1 MTMANRRYAILADNS
16 PPEHHIGF
24 FIAPHNSQYFD
35 PKTFIA
41 SVDFDKLLKDV
52 EYWQSAKFTFCVTG
66 VGVWYNNFIE
76 HELDMISNLYM
87 PIKYLPGYLLNEIDN
102 WSHYLHVKDIL
113 IRRMLISF
121 TI

>member
-1 MTMANRRYAILADNS
+1 MANRRYAILADNS
-16 PPEHHIGF
+16 PPQHHIGF
-24 FIAPHNSQYFD
+24 IEPHNAQYFD

-76 HELDMISNLYM
+76 HEIDVISNVYTD
-87 PIKYLPGYLLNEIDN
+87 IKKLPGYLLNEID
-102 WSHYLHVKDIL
+102 
-113 IRRMLISF
+113 
-121 TI
+121 T